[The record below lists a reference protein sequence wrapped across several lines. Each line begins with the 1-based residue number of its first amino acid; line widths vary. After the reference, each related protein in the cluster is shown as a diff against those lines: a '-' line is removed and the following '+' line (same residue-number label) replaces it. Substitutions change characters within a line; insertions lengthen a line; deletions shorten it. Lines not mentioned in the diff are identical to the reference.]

1 MSVKSSL
8 AGLCGESDDKLSIL
22 LPDLPLG
29 PLDGYRQQSSFDWKR
44 MRLFSFGYDALEFQ
58 VNITWWSVQLS
69 WLPVIA
75 NYPLNNQLIKVRN
88 QRAIHICA
96 FTERKMHLRG
106 VDQPI
111 VGTSIS
117 SCLIDH
123 CLISMTYKNLC
134 QYGMLTTFPQCN
146 FSLEFSEP
154 LSWNPICYHRLSVSG
169 ISKIMRCGIFI
180 NMAYFW
186 ITQYMALHYIPT
198 FSIMCCTYTHLIH
211 LIM

>member
-1 MSVKSSL
+1 MIVKSSL
-8 AGLCGESDDKLSIL
+8 AGLCDESDDKLSVL

-88 QRAIHICA
+88 QRASSIYA
-96 FTERKMHLRG
+96 FIEGKMRLRG

-111 VGTSIS
+111 VGTSSS
-117 SCLIDH
+117 SCLINH
-123 CLISMTYKNLC
+123 CMISMTYKKLW
-134 QYGMLTTFPQCN
+134 QYGMLITFPQCN
-146 FSLEFSEP
+146 FLLEFPEP
-154 LSWNPICYHRLSVSG
+154 LSRNHNILSLTESV
-169 ISKIMRCGIFI
+169 RDFQ
-180 NMAYFW
+180 NN
-186 ITQYMALHYIPT
+186 ALWV
-198 FSIMCCTYTHLIH
+198 TH
-211 LIM
+211 